1 MIFMIF
7 ASLKVLSKLL
17 IELLRNWKHLV
28 ETGLK
33 PHFLFHM
40 IPIPD
45 VSDVSQK
52 NECCFFFSETERFW
66 LQRQMMIFF
75 GITCTKFF
83 TMRPGMCINKV
94 NRVDFDVVL
103 TLNIQQLSELLPSSF
118 FQCYRKWPYAY
129 SWAST
134 SHEIHHQHSLREA
147 ECTSSSTASASQ
159 SPSIWFMLICKAR
172 FMMWVEVNNT
182 CNENCS
188 STIWSL
194 MSGAHSWNKCTNKG
208 THTSTHS
215 RKKCIRSPSDH

>member
-1 MIFMIF
+1 MLGM
-7 ASLKVLSKLL
+7 LK
-17 IELLRNWKHLV
+17 
-28 ETGLK
+28 
-33 PHFLFHM
+33 
-40 IPIPD
+40 
-45 VSDVSQK
+45 
-52 NECCFFFSETERFW
+52 TERFW
-66 LQRQMMIFF
+66 LQRQIMIFF
-75 GITCTKFF
+75 GITCTKLF

-103 TLNIQQLSELLPSSF
+103 TLNIQQLSELLPSSS
-118 FQCYRKWPYAY
+118 FQCYCKWPYAY

-159 SPSIWFMLICKAR
+159 SPSIWFMLICKTR
-172 FMMWVEVNNT
+172 FMMWVELNNT

-208 THTSTHS
+208 THTYTHS